1 MGATWRTQLAD
12 GPKLAGGEGTNTVIP
27 PSSGG
32 DDEDGW
38 GTNTVSAGLSL
49 DLDAAIL
56 VDRMTRAL
64 LTHHREAILSGQ
76 RPDGKGP
83 QKPLSSQAL
92 AAPGRQ
98 SDHRGYR
105 TGVLADGLRRTKI
118 EGDRQNATSRI
129 VPPTNRNV
137 YVANELRNGVSILTL
152 AGKAGEVAR
161 EAAGEA
167 VAEIT
172 TGKRIEKSKTE
183 LEADEA
189 GKK

>member
-1 MGATWRTQLAD
+1 MAD
-12 GPKLAGGEGTNTVIP
+12 DKLKPGEGTTLIP
-27 PSSGG
+27 PSSPQG
-32 DDEDGW
+32 DEDGW

-64 LTHHREAILSGQ
+64 LSHHRESLLSGQ

-83 QKPLSSQAL
+83 MKPLSQQAL
-92 AAPGRQ
+92 NAPGRQ
-98 SDHRGYR
+98 SEHRGYR

-118 EGDRQNATSRI
+118 EGDRTQANSRI

-137 YVANELRNGVSILTL
+137 YVANELQNGVSILTL

-172 TGKRIEKSKTE
+172 TGRRLKKSKTE

>member
-1 MGATWRTQLAD
+1 MAE
-12 GPKLAGGEGTNTVIP
+12 GPKLGPGEGTTVIP
-27 PSSGG
+27 PSSETST
-32 DDEDGW
+32 EDGW

-56 VDRMTRAL
+56 VDHMTRAL
-64 LTHHREAILSGQ
+64 LTHHREALLAGQ
-76 RPDGKGP
+76 RPDGRGP
-83 QKPLSSQAL
+83 QKPLSQRAL
-92 AAPGRQ
+92 DAPGRQ

-129 VPPTNRNV
+129 VPPPNRNV
-137 YVANELRNGVSILTL
+137 YVATELKNGVSILTL

-172 TGKRIEKSKTE
+172 TGRRIRKSKGE
-183 LEADEA
+183 VEAEEA
-189 GKK
+189 KGK